1 MFVPQSL
8 FEESLPAVYSS
19 DRGRSAG
26 AVLLRLCA
34 GLKQEPRDRPDP
46 EMATVFDRTAERV
59 CRVCGGWSRC
69 WEEQAYR
76 TVEDLETAAPAM
88 MTRGKALRSDLPEEF
103 TQRCCHVDGFL
114 TALNRELDELSGRRR
129 CSSRLRESRQILAQ
143 QYEILAK
150 AIMAPPIREG
160 SYHYRP
166 EVGFRSEEAE
176 EQTRSGDHG
185 VSFRVGKFFYLI
197 LCDGMGVGEGADR
210 EACGAIEILRDLL
223 QAQISA
229 KDAMYMLNGI
239 YILRDDGAFATV
251 DLVQVDLTTGEVLLL
266 KWGSAPS
273 YLKWK
278 NHIEKLGNISM
289 PPGVGM
295 GEEDHPEEIRLSLA
309 KGEMLVLLSDGAIC
323 EASERFLRQYGGTSV
338 KELAC
343 GLIRSQ
349 SETQDDKTA
358 AVLMLRPR
366 KIDN

>member
-1 MFVPQSL
+1 M
-8 FEESLPAVYSS
+8 
-19 DRGRSAG
+19 
-26 AVLLRLCA
+26 
-34 GLKQEPRDRPDP
+34 
-46 EMATVFDRTAERV
+46 
-59 CRVCGGWSRC
+59 
-69 WEEQAYR
+69 
-76 TVEDLETAAPAM
+76 
-88 MTRGKALRSDLPEEF
+88 
-103 TQRCCHVDGFL
+103 
-114 TALNRELDELSGRRR
+114 
-129 CSSRLRESRQILAQ
+129 
-143 QYEILAK
+143 
-150 AIMAPPIREG
+150 
-160 SYHYRP
+160 
-166 EVGFRSEEAE
+166 GFRSEEAE